1 MTNLN
6 SMLQHARQS
15 GSPVIEGDRATFI
28 WEGKN
33 KPYMMS
39 DLNEWDEKATPF
51 RRVSSGR
58 ASASVKSI
66 WSYAVTLPRDAYIE
80 YAFFVPKTKTR
91 LLDSL
96 NRRTVSN
103 GFGSRNNYFYMPEG
117 MPSPFAIRRAD
128 VPAGT
133 VTRHRVD
140 TSWLLQDKGMREV
153 HLYKPPVKGAVPL
166 LVVYDG
172 IDYLHRTKLTTMVDN
187 MIAEKRIRP
196 IAMAFLQNGKSRRTV
211 EYFCSDATIAWLDS
225 EILPLALKHLNL
237 LNIEKYPGAY
247 GVLGASAGGLMSMY
261 TGLRMPEIFGK
272 VLCQSGVFGL
282 DSRDFA
288 VVDLIRHRHAQ
299 DTKIWMDVGK
309 FEWLLE
315 DNRRMQPILKE
326 NGYQV
331 IYHEYS
337 GSHNYTSW
345 RDDLWRG
352 LEEMFPI
359 HRAERSAE

>member
-1 MTNLN
+1 MSSSN
-6 SMLQHARQS
+6 SIFRRARES
-15 GSPVIEGDRATFI
+15 GSPVIQGTRATFI
-28 WEGKN
+28 WEGKHT
-33 KPYMMS
+33 PYLMS

-51 RRVSSGR
+51 RRVSRGR
-58 ASASVKSI
+58 APASAEPV
-66 WSYAVTLPRDAYIE
+66 WSCSVTLPRDAYIE
-80 YAFFVPKTKTR
+80 YALYIPKTKTR
-91 LLDSL
+91 SLDPL

-103 GFGSRNNYFYMPEG
+103 GFGSRNNYFYMPDAR
-117 MPSPFAIRRAD
+117 PSPFVIRRAD

-140 TSWLLQDKGMREV
+140 TSWLLQDKGKREV
-153 HLYKPPVKGAVPL
+153 YLYKPPVKAAVPL

-172 IDYLHRTKLTTMVDN
+172 TDYLHRTKLALMVDN

-196 IAMAFLQNGKSRRTV
+196 IAMAFLQNGKSRRSV

-225 EILPLALKHLNL
+225 DILPLARKHLNL
-237 LNIEKYPGAY
+237 LNIQKYPGAY

-272 VLCQSGVFGL
+272 VICQSGVFGL
-282 DSRDFA
+282 DGRDFA
-288 VVDLIRHRHAQ
+288 AVDLIRHRHAQ
-299 DTKIWMDVGK
+299 DIKIWMDVGK

-331 IYHEYS
+331 TYREYA

-352 LEEMFPI
+352 LEAMF
-359 HRAERSAE
+359 SY

>member
-1 MTNLN
+1 MTNSN
-6 SMLQHARQS
+6 TIIQRARQA
-15 GSPVIEGDRATFI
+15 GNPVIQGNRVTLI

-33 KPYMMS
+33 QPYLIS
-39 DLNEWDEKATPF
+39 DLNEWDETSMPF
-51 RRVSSGR
+51 KRVSSGR
-58 ASASVKSI
+58 TPASGKSI
-66 WSYAVTLPRDAYIE
+66 WSCAVTLPRDAYVE
-80 YAFFVPKTKTR
+80 YALYVPKTKTR
-91 LLDSL
+91 WLDPL
-96 NRRTVSN
+96 NRHSINN
-103 GFGSRNNYFYMPEG
+103 GVGARNNYFYMPEA

-128 VPAGT
+128 VPSGI

-140 TSWLLQDKGMREV
+140 TSWLLQDEGKREV
-153 HLYKPPVKGAVPL
+153 YIYKPPGKGAVPL
-166 LVVYDG
+166 LIVYDG
-172 IDYLHRTKLTTMVDN
+172 TDYLRRTKLTTIVDN

-225 EILPLALKHLNL
+225 EILPLARKHLNL
-237 LNIEKYPGAY
+237 LDIKKHPGAY

-282 DSRDFA
+282 DGRDFA

-299 DTKIWMDVGK
+299 DIKIWMDVGK
-309 FEWLLE
+309 FEWLLQ

-331 IYHEYS
+331 IYREYS

-345 RDDLWRG
+345 RDDLSRG
-352 LEEMFPI
+352 LEAMFPYAS
-359 HRAERSAE
+359 R